1 MQLTLCNS
9 RIRLA
14 PPRLRSGLARSEDTA
29 EVGLEIRDERN
40 AIKRAVASV
49 LFMDNI

>member
-29 EVGLEIRDERN
+29 EAGLKIRDERIV
-40 AIKRAVASV
+40 IKRAVASV